1 VTDNFIPERVHVKEQ
16 AADFKRLG
24 TRYGA
29 EWTPATLIFD
39 LEGEERHRIEGFLP
53 ADEFSA
59 QLMLGLA
66 QVAFHAKQ
74 FADAERRFRE
84 VVMTYPD
91 TDAAPEALYWAGVAS
106 YKATHN
112 GAALSD
118 TYRAF
123 TQRYQDSAWAKKAS
137 VWNPEAQAKKAG

>member
-1 VTDNFIPERVHVKEQ
+1 
-16 AADFKRLG
+16 
-24 TRYGA
+24 
-29 EWTPATLIFD
+29 
-39 LEGEERHRIEGFLP
+39 
-53 ADEFSA
+53 
-59 QLMLGLA
+59 MLGLA
-66 QVAFHAKQ
+66 QVAFHANE

-84 VVMTYPD
+84 VVTTYPE

-137 VWNPEAQAKKAG
+137 VWNPEAQAKKTG